1 MQKKLKAAPYSEQ
14 IQILILVPEEWSRM
28 YCSECFNVFEYTVR
42 TSHEI
47 KKLGII
53 LAKPAAKKGK
63 IITTETLHLITNI
76 YEDDNFHG

>member
-1 MQKKLKAAPYSEQ
+1 MH
-14 IQILILVPEEWSRM
+14 
-28 YCSECFNVFEYTVR
+28 CSEYFNVFEYTVR

-53 LAKPAAKKGK
+53 LAKPAPKKGK

-76 YEDDNFHG
+76 YEDDNFHR

>member
-28 YCSECFNVFEYTVR
+28 YCSEYFNVFEYTVR

-53 LAKPAAKKGK
+53 LAKPAPKKGK
-63 IITTETLHLITNI
+63 IITTETLYLVTNV
-76 YEDDNFHG
+76 YEDDNFSR